1 MLYIMIRLFT
11 YTNKSNGI
19 MKEEPILLNIARIQS
34 DSVVADLNLFLPK
47 LFFFMFLV
55 RLFVKD
61 NNLTHFSEVWALVSW
76 TTDCYDVN
84 LRVFIQR
91 T

>member
-1 MLYIMIRLFT
+1 
-11 YTNKSNGI
+11 

-34 DSVVADLNLFLPK
+34 DSVVADLNLFLPN
-47 LFFFMFLV
+47 LFFLMFLA
-55 RLFVKD
+55 RLFVRE
-61 NNLTHFSEVWALVSW
+61 NNLSYFSEVWALMYW

-84 LRVFIQR
+84 LSVFIQFIQR